1 MQKFSS
7 VIDSIIINLKW
18 NVSNSTFI
26 KLVRIICKLNYDLL
40 SQFQK
45 SRNSLSVSIN
55 LTKCSRKWFT
65 ESGVQLLVFLKPIL
79 ERQGWWKGKL
89 RYFGGWLPG
98 LGEGGLRSKDQIRPW
113 QTVGNRQRERAT
125 APFQPLFWN
134 WSCCG
139 LISAILIVLSTG
151 SL

>member
-1 MQKFSS
+1 MQKFSN
-7 VIDSIIINLKW
+7 VIDSIRINLKW

-65 ESGVQLLVFLKPIL
+65 ESGVQLLAFLKPIL

-89 RYFGGWLPG
+89 LYFGGWLLG
-98 LGEGGLRSKDQIRPW
+98 VGEGVLMSKGQLPPW
-113 QTVGNRQRERAT
+113 QTVGNRQREGAT
-125 APFQPLFWN
+125 GPFQPLSWN

-139 LISAILIVLSTG
+139 LISGILIVLSTG